1 MSEERK
7 AGRKKGT
14 PNRSTDQ
21 IKAAFRELVE
31 FNIDNITN
39 WMTRVAEKNPDK
51 ALDFIHK
58 FAQFSV
64 PLLSRS
70 EVKHEGE
77 VTTKQT
83 FEIGGKKIE
92 F

>member
-1 MSEERK
+1 MNGK
-7 AGRKKGT
+7 KTGGRTKGS
-14 PNRSTDQ
+14 PNRSTEQ

-58 FAQFSV
+58 FAQFTV

-77 VTTKQT
+77 MTTKQV